1 MAEAIHCPSCS
12 IRYRLRPERLRPA
25 IRRARCFSCGST
37 FPVGDVVQRLLAL
50 PPQASTAGFHS
61 QDLDAMQAATLPPME
76 ADAPALTL
84 DDLQGSVTEVLD
96 NTLAEVPTFLPEA
109 KELDAAPAQ
118 EATAPAVPVPEA
130 TAPAVPATDSGL
142 PATTASGYTSARD
155 AIDKLFGN
163 VPAEPAG
170 LKISRHS
177 GDMDMEATLSALD
190 STLAPAPA
198 QPPAPPAPSPAP
210 VATAPLSEE
219 AFTAEDL
226 TEASSSTV
234 RISQA
239 DLLAAL
245 ASVPASAMES
255 PTEAIRASDLTVPPE
270 ERTEMIP
277 AQRHFAPLDEGP
289 DTGAELL
296 RLKIGD
302 DIYGGL
308 TMPQLIDWVDEGR
321 ILESHLVA
329 RQHSENWLEAYKVPG
344 LRPVFERLRRERSNG
359 APSLDPLAT
368 EPPAKKGLFGGLFG
382 RR

>member
-1 MAEAIHCPSCS
+1 
-12 IRYRLRPERLRPA
+12 
-25 IRRARCFSCGST
+25 
-37 FPVGDVVQRLLAL
+37 
-50 PPQASTAGFHS
+50 
-61 QDLDAMQAATLPPME
+61 
-76 ADAPALTL
+76 
-84 DDLQGSVTEVLD
+84 
-96 NTLAEVPTFLPEA
+96 
-109 KELDAAPAQ
+109 
-118 EATAPAVPVPEA
+118 
-130 TAPAVPATDSGL
+130 VPATDSGL

-198 QPPAPPAPSPAP
+198 QPPAPLAPSPAP